1 MNEQQYNVQM
11 KKIYEFK
18 KSELEGWESQFKDH
32 IMQLG
37 AITGKE
43 PIMKMYMMGHK
54 DIAKEFYMKVRAKDD
69 PLSLVSDFRKAMK
82 PIEEKFGV
90 KPEHDPGRFES
101 YEEQTRYLIELL
113 KRL

>member
-1 MNEQQYNVQM
+1 MNQEQYNVQM

-37 AITGKE
+37 ALTGKE
-43 PIMKMYMMGHK
+43 PKMKMYMMGHK
-54 DIAKEFYMKVRAKDD
+54 DIAKEFYMKIRAKDD
-69 PLSLVSDFRKAMK
+69 PLSLVSDFRQRMK
-82 PIEEKFGV
+82 PIEIDFGV
-90 KPEHDPGRFES
+90 TPEHDPGRFET